1 MSMIIG
7 NSPVKQRKLKKGSG
21 KKEKII
27 RGK

>member
-7 NSPVKQRKLKKGSG
+7 NNPVKQRKLKKRSG
-21 KKEKII
+21 NKKKII

>member
-7 NSPVKQRKLKKGSG
+7 NSPVKQRKLKKRSG